1 MPSPLVLP
9 FALANLLLLA
19 GALAAS
25 RRELRSALPGGGGER
40 RALFLLLILAFAVR
54 AGNPYHPVPGM
65 EEGFFLDQADGLVHH
80 QLNAICSTGSMGQ
93 RLLFDLYYPLGERG
107 VCQQFATYF
116 PVGYPMV
123 LSLASVLLG
132 FSTVAARAVGVLGG
146 TATVACVYMLAYL
159 LTKDRR
165 SALVA
170 GLVLALL
177 PMHVRFGAKGLSEVL
192 SILTEVLAVLAAVLH
207 LRTGRRA
214 PAWLAAAS
222 LALHITIKNEN
233 LLALVP
239 LFVVYWWGR
248 RRPPLLPWLLALA
261 LVTPHLADWGETRFG
276 QETSTTILDF
286 GSVHRNVWYVTYWF
300 DGYFQ
305 PWLFTAL
312 AVMGGICLLRIP
324 APGGL
329 LVACWIVA
337 RLTLYLLT
345 TLPAFTPRYMLGL
358 SVPFALVCGVGA
370 LALPG
375 SLFHLEAA
383 VVLSGLAHLPFAYGP
398 MFGHELPGD
407 TRSMLSTLH
416 LALPLLT
423 LIWVAWCAEGAWRR
437 RLTALALAG
446 AVVITVLYPS
456 VAPGDDIP
464 RPIREAVALE
474 ESTFDGWE
482 RMVGGGCYVVGPQA
496 MRTRTLWGRHPVVP
510 GTQPALEGTEAGLRS
525 DVASLLAREECVYLY
540 DNSRGSDPGAVAMRE
555 GFELTLLD
563 RVIVPP
569 ELVEAAGDVREH
581 ALYRVSPSRG

>member
-1 MPSPLVLP
+1 MPSPLALP

-19 GALAAS
+19 GAMAAS

-40 RALFLLLILAFAVR
+40 RALLLLLFLAFAVR

-65 EEGFFLDQADGLVHH
+65 EEGFYLDQADGLVHH
-80 QLNAICSTGSMGQ
+80 RLNAICSTGNMGS
-93 RLLFDLYYPLGERG
+93 RLTFNLYYPLGERG
-107 VCQQFATYF
+107 ECQQFATYY
-116 PVGYPMV
+116 PVGYPLV

-132 FSTVAARAVGVLGG
+132 FSGMAARAVGVLCG
-146 TATVACVYMLAYL
+146 TATVACTYMLAYL
-159 LTKDRR
+159 LTRDRR

-207 LRTGRRA
+207 FRTGRRA

-222 LALHITIKNEN
+222 FALHITIKNEN

-239 LFVVYWWGR
+239 LFVVYRWGH
-248 RRPPLLPWLLALA
+248 RRPPLLPWILALA
-261 LVTPHLADWGETRFG
+261 LVSPHLTDWSETRFG
-276 QETSTTILDF
+276 EDTASILLDP
-286 GSVHRNVWYVTYWF
+286 GSVHRNVRYVTYWF

-312 AVMGGICLLRIP
+312 ALVGAMYMLRIA
-324 APGGL
+324 APWGL
-329 LVACWIVA
+329 LVACWWGA
-337 RLTLYLLT
+337 RLTLFLLT
-345 TLPAFTPRYMLGL
+345 TLPEFTPRYMLGL
-358 SVPFALVCGVGA
+358 SVPFALACGAGA

-375 SLFHLEAA
+375 ALFHLEAA
-383 VVLSGLAHLPFAYGP
+383 VILSGLAHLPFAYGP

-416 LALPLLT
+416 LALPMLT
-423 LIWVAWCAEGAWRR
+423 LLWATRCAEGAWRR
-437 RLTALALAG
+437 RLVALAIAG
-446 AVVITVLYPS
+446 AVVITVLYPR
-456 VAPGDDIP
+456 VALGDDIP

-474 ESTFDGWE
+474 ESTFKGWE

-496 MRTRTLWGRHPVVP
+496 MRTRTLWGRHPVIP
-510 GTQPALEGTEAGLRS
+510 GTQPTLEGTEAGLGS

-540 DNSRGSDPGAVAMRE
+540 DNTRGSDPSAVVMRKE
-555 GFELTLLD
+555 FELTLLE

-569 ELVEAAGDVREH
+569 ELVESAGNVREH
-581 ALYRVSPSRG
+581 VLYRVSSPRG